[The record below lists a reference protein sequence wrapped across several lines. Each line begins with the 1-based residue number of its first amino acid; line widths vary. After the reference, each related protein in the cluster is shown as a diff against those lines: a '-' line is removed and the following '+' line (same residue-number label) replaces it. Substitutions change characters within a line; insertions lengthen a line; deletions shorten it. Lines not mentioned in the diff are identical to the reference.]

1 MAAFDFGAL
10 KRTLAGSGK
19 ETLPIELMHGEFER
33 TRVVASRDPGGLR
46 SVGGDLVLTNKR
58 LIFTPLN
65 VKDIGSLLAFGLSK
79 AGAPELVSGL
89 PEKLVKYVGDAAV
102 IGPGALSG
110 IRSAEAGSEP
120 KLLKPPTLIITG
132 EDGTRAEVG
141 VLAGRMAM
149 NLAKENA
156 VARDEFLTEIKD
168 AIAGV

>member
-10 KRTLAGSGK
+10 KRTLGGSGK

-33 TRVVASRDPGGLR
+33 SRVVASQDPGRMR
-46 SVGGDLVLTNKR
+46 SVGGDLVLTNMR

-65 VKDIGSLLAFGLSK
+65 VKDIGVLLAYGLSK
-79 AGAPELVSGL
+79 AGTPELAAGL
-89 PEKLVKYVGDAAV
+89 PEKLVKTIGDAAV

-110 IRSAEAGSEP
+110 IRSVEAGSEP

-132 EDGTRAEVG
+132 EDGARTEVG
-141 VLAGRMAM
+141 ILTGRMAM

-156 VARDEFLTEIKD
+156 TARDEFLAEIRD
-168 AIAGV
+168 AITGI